1 MKKIFSLLLAL
12 CVIACA
18 AVSASADQQGN
29 VVYSG
34 DSGNFIFQP
43 GTDYSVTD
51 LFPELKDLMPGDT
64 ATQTIQIRN
73 DASKKVKIKIYMRA
87 LGAHADSAALLS
99 QLQLLV
105 EQNSD
110 TVLFEAPADQTAQL
124 TDWVYLGTMYSGG
137 TIDLDVTLNV
147 PVELGN
153 EFSNAVGYL
162 DWEFMS

>member
-87 LGAHADSAALLS
+87 LGPMPIVQRCCPSCSCWWSRTAILS
-99 QLQLLV
+99 CLKHLRIRLP
-105 EQNSD
+105 S
-110 TVLFEAPADQTAQL
+110 
-124 TDWVYLGTMYSGG
+124 
-137 TIDLDVTLNV
+137 
-147 PVELGN
+147 
-153 EFSNAVGYL
+153 
-162 DWEFMS
+162 